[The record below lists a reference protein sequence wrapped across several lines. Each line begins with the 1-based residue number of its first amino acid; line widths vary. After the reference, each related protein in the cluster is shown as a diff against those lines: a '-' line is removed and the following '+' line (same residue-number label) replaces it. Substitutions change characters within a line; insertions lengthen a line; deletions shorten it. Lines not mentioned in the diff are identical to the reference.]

1 MDANGRECQNNLA
14 LIDRGYQGYL
24 MNGDYLLEKELVYKL
39 TGAAMA
45 VLNGLGHG
53 LREKTYERA
62 LVLELRHLGIQ
73 SDCQRVFPVI
83 YRGEKIDEY
92 IPDLTVEDRVII
104 ETKTVESITDE
115 HRGQVLNYLKITS
128 LPVGVIFNFKHPK
141 LQWERIVLEK
151 NH

>member
-1 MDANGRECQNNLA
+1 
-14 LIDRGYQGYL
+14 

-45 VLNGLGHG
+45 VLNELGH
-53 LREKTYERA
+53 
-62 LVLELRHLGIQ
+62 
-73 SDCQRVFPVI
+73 
-83 YRGEKIDEY
+83 
-92 IPDLTVEDRVII
+92 RVII
-104 ETKTVESITDE
+104 ETKTVESNTDE

-141 LQWERIVLEK
+141 LHWERIVLEK